1 MSFKRIIMRLARNT
15 GYPEGD
21 RERGYVVKAPLTP
34 DGQLDLDTWRE
45 NRSEAIV
52 MRFDPDTAERA
63 DGWLTHRGSH
73 WYFRYDED
81 HEGPDEPAY
90 RLGDHKF
97 AVGEYI
103 TVTHHGED
111 PLTYQ
116 VTNIAEA

>member
-1 MSFKRIIMRLARNT
+1 MSFKKIILRLARNP
-15 GYPEGD
+15 GFPQGD
-21 RERGYVVKAPLTP
+21 AERGYIVCAPLTP
-34 DGQLDLDTWRE
+34 NGCLDMSAWRSARE
-45 NRSEAIV
+45 KATVI
-52 MRFDPDTAERA
+52 RFAPDPAERA

-73 WYFRYDED
+73 WYFHYDEA

-103 TVTHHGED
+103 TVSEHGEA

-116 VTNIAEA
+116 VSNVQDA